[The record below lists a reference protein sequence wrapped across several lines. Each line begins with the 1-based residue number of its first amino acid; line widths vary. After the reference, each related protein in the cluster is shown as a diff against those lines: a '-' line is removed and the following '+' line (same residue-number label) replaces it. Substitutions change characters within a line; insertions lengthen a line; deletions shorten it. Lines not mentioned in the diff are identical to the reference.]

1 MEEKETRSV
10 IRIFAFA
17 SFLNDF
23 GSDMIYPV
31 WPLFVTIALKADVAV
46 LGLVDGLGD
55 AIVSLSQ
62 AASAPFS

>member
-1 MEEKETRSV
+1 
-10 IRIFAFA
+10 
-17 SFLNDF
+17 
-23 GSDMIYPV
+23 MIYPV